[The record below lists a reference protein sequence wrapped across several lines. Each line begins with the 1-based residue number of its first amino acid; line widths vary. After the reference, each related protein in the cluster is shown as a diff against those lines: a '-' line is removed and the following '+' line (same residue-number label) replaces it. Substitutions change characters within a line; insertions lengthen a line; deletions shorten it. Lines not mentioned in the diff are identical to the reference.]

1 MSFEAI
7 KSIAEVE
14 RQAEQLKVDAQ
25 VKARVLVNAAEEE
38 AVRLRDEG
46 LKEAEA
52 ANVKALELAEAD
64 AGEEADK
71 IRAADAETLA
81 RMKEA
86 ALVKKADA
94 VKMVLERIVNG

>member
-14 RQAEQLKVDAQ
+14 RQAEQLKTDAEA
-25 VKARVLVNAAEEE
+25 KARVLVNAAEEE
-38 AVRLRDEG
+38 AVRLRDLG
-46 LKEAEA
+46 LREAEA

-71 IRAADAETLA
+71 IRAADAEALKQ
-81 RMKEA
+81 MKA
-86 ALVKKADA
+86 AAEVKKADA
-94 VKMVLERIVNG
+94 VKMVVERIVNG